1 MVAGFCDIIVL
12 SGVFKLRESEFRN
25 FLESSEKITS
35 KEKAVNS
42 RVSRANIVEDILG
55 ENLDYIVKDDKKMYK
70 ALLQIKESPREKN
83 GNLQNALRW
92 YYQFVNGKKFP
103 GLIAYGKKL

>member
-1 MVAGFCDIIVL
+1 M
-12 SGVFKLRESEFRN
+12 RECEYRS
-25 FLESSEKITS
+25 FLESAEKITS

-42 RVSRANIVEDILG
+42 RVSRANVVEDILG
-55 ENLDYIVKDDKKMYK
+55 EELDCVVMDDKRMYR
-70 ALLQIKESPREKN
+70 ALITIKKSPRENN

-103 GLIAYGKKL
+103 SIALYEKSISTCI

>member
-1 MVAGFCDIIVL
+1 M
-12 SGVFKLRESEFRN
+12 RENEFRN
-25 FLESSEKITS
+25 FLEQAEKITS

-42 RVSRANIVEDILG
+42 RISRANKVEDILG
-55 ENLDYIVKDDKKMYK
+55 KDLEFIVKDDEKMYQ
-70 ALLQIKESPREKN
+70 ALNILKNSTMENN

-103 GLIAYGKKL
+103 SLVSYKRYYR